1 MAHAATDDRIAA
13 SAAPK
18 AAHPRLRDRLIPRTV
33 LGLVAL
39 ILALSVG
46 AAFSGVVLY
55 SYYEFRLN
63 KTETK
68 VDKFIADFGKNVQQ
82 ANDGIKAQ
90 QNRAEAEIQD
100 QLAPLKKIQAEGSTL
115 SNLVKKASPSMFFVH
130 SLDEAGNPSVGSGF
144 VVASDQDQSLI
155 LTSYTTVRAST
166 KKPGP
171 DVFIRQG
178 NGQDQKVT
186 VWTWDEAND
195 LALIIIQK
203 GSMPKLNMGS
213 KDNPPTVGER
223 VFAASGLGGGGA
235 AMSQGFVG
243 DVSSAG
249 IQHDAAIGP
258 GFQGGPL
265 LDSDG
270 NVLAVASRTYAP
282 LGFGTDSVWFGVP
295 IRNACS
301 KVLKCPS
308 DNSAGAGA
316 KR

>member
-1 MAHAATDDRIAA
+1 MAHAATDERVAA
-13 SAAPK
+13 SAAH
-18 AAHPRLRDRLIPRTV
+18 AATAPRWRERLVPRTV

-39 ILALSVG
+39 ILSLSVG

-63 KTETK
+63 KTENK
-68 VDKFIADFGKNVQQ
+68 VDKFISDFGKNVKQ

-90 QNRAEAEIQD
+90 QNRAEADIQA
-100 QLAPLKKIQAEGSTL
+100 QLAPLKKIQAEGDTLSTL
-115 SNLVKKASPSMFFVH
+115 IKKVSPSMFFIH
-130 SLDEAGNPSVGSGF
+130 SQDEAGQPSVGSGF

-155 LTSYTTVRAST
+155 LTSYTAVRAAT
-166 KKPGP
+166 KRPGP
-171 DVFIRQG
+171 DVFLRQG
-178 NGQDQKVT
+178 SGPDQKVT
-186 VWTWDEAND
+186 VWTWDESKD
-195 LALIIIQK
+195 LALIIINK
-203 GSMPKLNMGS
+203 GNLPKLAFTS

-249 IQHDAAIGP
+249 IQHDAAVGP

-270 NVLAVASRTYAP
+270 NVLGVASRTYAP
-282 LGFGTDSVWFGVP
+282 LGFASDSVWFGVP
-295 IRNACS
+295 IRSACD

-308 DNSAGAGA
+308 DNAAGAGPQ
-316 KR
+316 R